1 MRQLFVTSYLLIAAS
16 LMIVPQYASAQQPS
30 LVGVDKVR
38 IESMSQTVPVIG
50 RLVARQTG
58 NVSARIAGPV
68 DDVLVE
74 VGDKV
79 SEGQVIARLNA
90 ATLKAERDLAAG
102 EVAAAKSKQGTFQA
116 RLKLAGQEL
125 QRMERLKKSAAFNKS
140 RYEDAVQ
147 NSSIA
152 KAEVSQARADINTA
166 QARLRRAEINLAY
179 TEIKAPYDG
188 IIMAKETETGAYVAT
203 GDAVVT
209 LLSRESLEIEVDV
222 PARRL
227 AGIKAGM
234 EFTLSLED
242 NTPLVATIRA
252 ILPREN
258 PLTRTRPVRLTA
270 ELPNQDTLANNQSI
284 TLLVPA
290 GPKREVATVHKDAI
304 IQSPNGPMVFLN
316 ADGIAQPRPV
326 QLGQQVGERIE
337 VIYGLKADDEVV
349 IRGNERL
356 FPGVP
361 LQVNGAAPP
370 AEKGTQEENTADQ
383 APEEGIDKEDT
394 DKNEGAS

>member
-1 MRQLFVTSYLLIAAS
+1 MRHLFVTSYLLIAAS
-16 LMIVPQYASAQQPS
+16 LTIVPLSASAQQPS

-50 RLVARQTG
+50 RLVAQQTG

-68 DDVLVE
+68 DELMVE

-79 SEGQVIARLNA
+79 VKDQVIAKLNA
-90 ATLKAERDLAAG
+90 ATLKADRDLAAS
-102 EVAAAKSKQGTFQA
+102 EVAAATSKLGTFQA

-125 QRMERLKKSAAFNKS
+125 KRLEKLKKSAAFNKS
-140 RYEDAVQ
+140 RYEDAIQ

-152 KAEVSQARADINTA
+152 KAEVSQARADIGTA
-166 QARLRRAEINLAY
+166 QARLKRAEINLAY

-188 IIMAKETETGAYVAT
+188 IIMSKETETGAYVAT

-227 AGIKAGM
+227 AGIKPGM
-234 EFTLSLED
+234 EFTLSLTD
-242 NTPLVATIRA
+242 DTPLLATIRA

-270 ELPNQDTLANNQSI
+270 KLPNQDTLANNQSI

-304 IQSPNGPMVFLN
+304 IQSPNGAMVFLN
-316 ADGIAQPRPV
+316 VDGNAQPRPV

-337 VIYGLKADDEVV
+337 VIYGLKAEDEVV

-361 LQVNGAAPP
+361 LQINGAEPP
-370 AEKGTQEENTADQ
+370 VEQDKIEENTADQ
-383 APEEGIDKEDT
+383 APKEDL
-394 DKNEGAS
+394 DKSEGAS

>member
-1 MRQLFVTSYLLIAAS
+1 MRQLFVTSFLLIAAS
-16 LMIVPQYASAQQPS
+16 LMIVPISASAQQPS

-38 IESMSQTVPVIG
+38 TESMNQTVPVIG
-50 RLVARQTG
+50 RLVAQQTG
-58 NVSARIAGPV
+58 NVAARIAGPV
-68 DDVLVE
+68 DELLVE

-79 SEGQVIARLNA
+79 SKGQIIAQLNA
-90 ATLKAERDLAAG
+90 ATLKADRDLAAS
-102 EVAAAKSKQGTFQA
+102 EVSAAKSKMGTFQA
-116 RLKLAGQEL
+116 RLKLASQDL
-125 QRMERLKKSAAFNKS
+125 KRLEKLKTSAAFNKS
-140 RYEDAVQ
+140 RYEDAIQ

-152 KAEVSQARADINTA
+152 KAEVSQARADISTA

-188 IIMAKETETGAYVAT
+188 VVMTKETETGAYVAI
-203 GDAVVT
+203 GAPVVT
-209 LLSRESLEIEVDV
+209 LLSQESLEIEVDV

-227 AGIKAGM
+227 AGLKAGM

-242 NTPLVATIRA
+242 GTPLIAKIRA

-270 ELPNQDTLANNQSI
+270 QLPNQDNLANNQSI

-290 GPKREVATVHKDAI
+290 GPQRDVATVHKDAI

-316 ADGIAQPRPV
+316 AEGRAQPRPV

-337 VIYGLKADDEVV
+337 VIYGLKAEDEVV
-349 IRGNERL
+349 TRGNERL
-356 FPGVP
+356 FPGVQ
-361 LQVNGAAPP
+361 LKINGAEPTA
-370 AEKGTQEENTADQ
+370 EENGSKEQTEEQTPSEDADQ
-383 APEEGIDKEDT
+383 S
-394 DKNEGAS
+394 EGAS

>member
-16 LMIVPQYASAQQPS
+16 LMIVPLSASAQQPS

-38 IESMSQTVPVIG
+38 IESMNQTVPVIG

-68 DDVLVE
+68 DEILVE

-90 ATLKAERDLAAG
+90 ATLKAERDLAAS

-116 RLKLAGQEL
+116 RLKLASQEL

-188 IIMAKETETGAYVAT
+188 VIMAKETETGSYVAT

-227 AGIKAGM
+227 AGIKPGM
-234 EFTLSLED
+234 EFTLSLAD
-242 NTPLVATIRA
+242 DTPLLATIRA

-270 ELPNQDTLANNQSI
+270 KLPNQDTLANNQSI

-316 ADGIAQPRPV
+316 AEGHAQPRPV

-337 VIYGLKADDEVV
+337 IIYGLQVDDEVV

-361 LQVNGAAPP
+361 LQVNGAAP
-370 AEKGTQEENTADQ
+370 ATEQDKQEDNTADK
-383 APEEGIDKEDT
+383 APKEDA
-394 DKNEGAS
+394 DKSEGAS

>member
-1 MRQLFVTSYLLIAAS
+1 MRQLFVTSFLLIAAS
-16 LMIVPQYASAQQPS
+16 LMIVPISASAQQPS

-38 IESMSQTVPVIG
+38 TESMNQTVPVIG
-50 RLVARQTG
+50 RLVAQQTG
-58 NVSARIAGPV
+58 NVAARIAGPV
-68 DDVLVE
+68 DELVVE

-79 SEGQVIARLNA
+79 SKGQIIAQLNA
-90 ATLKAERDLAAG
+90 ATLKADRDLAAS
-102 EVAAAKSKQGTFQA
+102 EVSAAKSKMGTFQA
-116 RLKLAGQEL
+116 RLKLASQEL
-125 QRMERLKKSAAFNKS
+125 KRLERLKKSAAFNKS
-140 RYEDAVQ
+140 RYEDAIQ

-152 KAEVSQARADINTA
+152 KAEVSQARADISTA

-188 IIMAKETETGAYVAT
+188 VIMTKETETGSYVTIGAP
-203 GDAVVT
+203 VVT
-209 LLSRESLEIEVDV
+209 LLSQESLEIEVDV

-242 NTPLVATIRA
+242 GTPLVAKIRA

-270 ELPNQDTLANNQSI
+270 QLPNQDNLANNQSI

-290 GPKREVATVHKDAI
+290 GPQRDVATVHKDAI

-316 ADGIAQPRPV
+316 AEGHAQPRPV

-356 FPGVP
+356 FPGVQ
-361 LQVNGAAPP
+361 LKINGAEPP
-370 AEKGTQEENTADQ
+370 VEENGSKEQIEEQ
-383 APEEGIDKEDT
+383 APSKEVDQS
-394 DKNEGAS
+394 EGAS